1 MAYDFYL
8 GKMLCP
14 VAPSE
19 LQIKVN
25 GHNKDL
31 TLINGDEINI
41 IKKAG
46 LTDISFDL
54 LLPNVKHPFATY
66 KSGFKNA
73 KYFLDELEKMKSGKK
88 PFQFIVN
95 RRLPNKKM
103 IFDTNIKVS
112 LEEYSISEDAGDG
125 FDFVVS
131 LKLKQYRD
139 YGTKTCKISNSSVYK
154 PGVGGGAGG
163 GKNNSSNSNKIG
175 IGSDVIVN
183 GRLHRD
189 SYGSGPGQMRT
200 NYRGKVNFINMKGS
214 HPYHV
219 TQPDGG
225 WLGWVTASS
234 VRRV

>member
-95 RRLPNKKM
+95 RRLPNKTM

-131 LKLKQYRD
+131 L
-139 YGTKTCKISNSSVYK
+139 
-154 PGVGGGAGG
+154 
-163 GKNNSSNSNKIG
+163 NSNNIE
-175 IGSDVIVN
+175 IMEQ
-183 GRLHRD
+183 RLVKFLIH
-189 SYGSGPGQMRT
+189 Q
-200 NYRGKVNFINMKGS
+200 FINRVWEVAQAAERITHQIQIK
-214 HPYHV
+214 
-219 TQPDGG
+219 
-225 WLGWVTASS
+225 LES
-234 VRRV
+234 VLMLL